1 MPIPLRKLVKTLNF
15 EKRHKRDYLSL
26 WDNLSFLFAF
36 SFLTCSIWREY
47 LMTRRG
53 RFQMPSGRLT
63 FPIHN
68 LCDQNRQK
76 SIKKSEFW
84 NFVKFWKKILKGKF
98 LKREI
103 FNRKK
108 TSSCRRWEFRF
119 WTRSDHWKSFRFGC
133 NEIYVSG
140 LHEILEIFL
149 RDGDGNLLFVIF
161 LFTYL
166 Q

>member
-26 WDNLSFLFAF
+26 WDNLSFLFTF

-84 NFVKFWKKILKGKF
+84 NFVKFWKKILKRNF
-98 LKREI
+98 LTEKRPQAV
-103 FNRKK
+103 
-108 TSSCRRWEFRF
+108 
-119 WTRSDHWKSFRFGC
+119 G
-133 NEIYVSG
+133 G
-140 LHEILEIFL
+140 
-149 RDGDGNLLFVIF
+149 GNLDSGHEATIESLLGLVVYLFFQGYTKFWKFFYEMEMV
-161 LFTYL
+161 TYCL
-166 Q
+166 SFFYLHTYSK

>member
-1 MPIPLRKLVKTLNF
+1 MKKC
-15 EKRHKRDYLSL
+15 HKRDDLSL

-36 SFLTCSIWREY
+36 SFWTCSIWREY

-84 NFVKFWKKILKGKF
+84 NFVKFWKSFKEKF
-98 LKREI
+98 
-103 FNRKK
+103 FNRK
-108 TSSCRRWEFRF
+108 RPQAV
-119 WTRSDHWKSFRFGC
+119 G
-133 NEIYVSG
+133 G
-140 LHEILEIFL
+140 
-149 RDGDGNLLFVIF
+149 GNLDSGHEATIESLLGLVVLKFIF
-161 LFTYL
+161 QGYTKFWNFFYEMEMVTYCLSFILFTYL

>member
-26 WDNLSFLFAF
+26 WDNLSFLFTF

-76 SIKKSEFW
+76 SIKK
-84 NFVKFWKKILKGKF
+84 VRILKFCEILKKNFKEKF
-98 LKREI
+98 

-108 TSSCRRWEFRF
+108 TSSSRRWEFRF
-119 WTRSDHWKSFRFGC
+119 WSRSDDWKSFRFGC
-133 NEIYVSG
+133 LFIFSG